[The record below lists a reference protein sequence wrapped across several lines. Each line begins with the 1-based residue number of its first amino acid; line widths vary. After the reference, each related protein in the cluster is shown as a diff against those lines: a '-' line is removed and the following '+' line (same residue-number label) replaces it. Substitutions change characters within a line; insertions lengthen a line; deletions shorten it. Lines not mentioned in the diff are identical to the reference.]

1 MTNLK
6 RQSNAA
12 PVTGRVQWRPSLT
25 ERKAATLTQQYAAVC
40 VSVRSVYR
48 PQKLIGWRAAG
59 HTTRRASLAAKAFV
73 IVPGALDLEQ
83 QNLAAWNMAA
93 PTLAGWRLNQMPA
106 EIPTTAELRG
116 FRVREHSPGIMGV
129 EIDSGGERVFS
140 MDYNP
145 RTTMALRQLLDAMR
159 LEVKIGAEGIPDLS
173 VWRGAFNIPKA
184 TDDAR

>member
-1 MTNLK
+1 
-6 RQSNAA
+6 
-12 PVTGRVQWRPSLT
+12 
-25 ERKAATLTQQYAAVC
+25 
-40 VSVRSVYR
+40 
-48 PQKLIGWRAAG
+48 
-59 HTTRRASLAAKAFV
+59 
-73 IVPGALDLEQ
+73 
-83 QNLAAWNMAA
+83 
-93 PTLAGWRLNQMPA
+93 
-106 EIPTTAELRG
+106 
-116 FRVREHSPGIMGV
+116 MGV